1 MVRLSVGGMRRYP
14 LSVFQRLLALL
25 LSLWSFRVVLRHFYV
40 WTARSH
46 LSSPLWTKCSS
57 WIYDLIWD
65 YSNCSLPW
73 MVQQLWSQ
81 GERESITWGIWEH
94 AKGTGPNIIE
104 RLPIFLWFTW
114 NDMTDFPLV
123 TVMVPAQML
132 PLSDNN
138 NNKKMGLIINN
149 VGTDMF
155 KSASKW
161 RFSLTREE
169 RISIKV

>member
-1 MVRLSVGGMRRYP
+1 
-14 LSVFQRLLALL
+14 
-25 LSLWSFRVVLRHFYV
+25 
-40 WTARSH
+40 
-46 LSSPLWTKCSS
+46 
-57 WIYDLIWD
+57 
-65 YSNCSLPW
+65 
-73 MVQQLWSQ
+73 
-81 GERESITWGIWEH
+81 
-94 AKGTGPNIIE
+94 
-104 RLPIFLWFTW
+104 
-114 NDMTDFPLV
+114 MTDFPLV